1 MKYLGQSFT
10 LPAAGNRTTQERW
23 DLGTLSKSQFI
34 KKYGITE
41 KIYGFVSEGETVA
54 EVLAVHYRRA

>member
-23 DLGTLSKSQFI
+23 DLAMLSKAEFK
-34 KKYGITE
+34 KKYSLNE
-41 KIYGFVSEGETVA
+41 KEYELTVSSN
-54 EVLAVHYRRA
+54 